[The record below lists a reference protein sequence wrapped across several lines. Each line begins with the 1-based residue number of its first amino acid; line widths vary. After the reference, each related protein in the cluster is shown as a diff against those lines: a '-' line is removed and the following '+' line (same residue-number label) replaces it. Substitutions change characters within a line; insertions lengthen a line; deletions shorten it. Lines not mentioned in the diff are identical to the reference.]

1 MGNIRNEYERLKQ
14 NLQKLEEDYDDL
26 KARKDEELNEKE
38 QTIIDYKQKISEI
51 DIYYQTQLNSCLE
64 EIQSLQDS
72 RRKNLGSI
80 NPEVKIKYEK

>member
-1 MGNIRNEYERLKQ
+1 MGSIRIEYERLKQ
-14 NLQKLEEDYDDL
+14 NFQKLEEDYDDL
-26 KARKDEELNEKE
+26 KARKDQELNEKE

-80 NPEVKIKYEK
+80 NPEVKI